1 MAILDQAVEQY
12 IRQRVGVEDEVLAA
26 VRAFAR
32 EHRVPSIA
40 PEAGQLI
47 SVLCQAIQARRVLE
61 IGTCTGYSGIWIARA
76 IAPDGLLET
85 IEFDPE
91 HAEWARRHFARAG
104 VAARVQIHEG
114 DAREVLRSLPSDWY
128 DAVFIDAD
136 KEGYP
141 FYLEQALRLVRLRG
155 LILADNV
162 LWQGRVATE
171 PAGPTGEAILA
182 FTRRMLAEPRLASTI
197 VPVGDGLSVSI
208 RLA

>member
-1 MAILDQAVEQY
+1 MQILDQAVEQY
-12 IRQRVGVEDEVLAA
+12 IRQRVGVEDDVLAA

-32 EHRVPSIA
+32 EHRVPSIS

-76 IAPDGLLET
+76 IAPDGKLET
-85 IEFDPE
+85 IEYDPE
-91 HAEWARRHFARAG
+91 HAEWARRHFAQAG
-104 VAARVQIHEG
+104 VASRVQIHQG
-114 DAREVLRSLPSDWY
+114 DAKEILPQLPSDWY
-128 DAVFIDAD
+128 DVVFIDAD

-141 FYLEQALRLVRLRG
+141 FYLEQALRLVRPRG

-171 PAGPTGEAILA
+171 PVGPTGAVILE

-197 VPVGDGLSVSI
+197 VPVGDGLSISV

>member
-1 MAILDQAVEQY
+1 MPILDQAVEQY
-12 IRQRVGVEDEVLAA
+12 IRQQVGVEDEVLAA

-32 EHRVPSIA
+32 EHRVPSIS

-47 SVLCQAIQARRVLE
+47 GVLCRAIQAQRVLE

-76 IAPDGLLET
+76 IAPDGRLET
-85 IEFDPE
+85 IEYDPE
-91 HAEWARRHFARAG
+91 HAEWARRHFAQAG
-104 VAARVQIHEG
+104 VADRVQIHQG
-114 DAREVLRSLPSDWY
+114 DAKDVLRSLPSGRY

-136 KEGYP
+136 KEGYS

-162 LWQGRVATE
+162 LWQGRVAAE
-171 PAGPTGEAILA
+171 PVGPTGVAIVE

-197 VPVGDGLSVSI
+197 VPVGDGLSISI